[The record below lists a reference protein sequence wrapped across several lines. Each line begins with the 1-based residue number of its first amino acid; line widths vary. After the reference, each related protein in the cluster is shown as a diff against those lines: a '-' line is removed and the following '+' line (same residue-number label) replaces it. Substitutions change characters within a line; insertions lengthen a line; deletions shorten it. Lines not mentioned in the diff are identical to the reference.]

1 MRSRGVIARVPAKV
15 NLQLAVGPLGTD
27 GFHEVTTV
35 FQAISL
41 FDDVTVETAA
51 ENNGISIQVTGQT
64 STGVPS
70 DSSNLAVKA
79 ATLMIKNYDLPSDIN
94 IKLKKEIPVA
104 GGMAGGSA
112 DAAGEIPV
120 AGGMAGGSADAA
132 GVIVGLDSLFELGL
146 SRDEMEMVGSKIGAD
161 VPFSICG
168 GVAIG
173 TGRGDQITPALFKG
187 SYNWVLALSGQ
198 GLATPSVYAECDR
211 LREGL
216 SISTPVVSE
225 QLMQALRAGDAK
237 ALGKSLSND
246 LQPAACSLRPALR
259 LVLDVGLDYG
269 ALGGIVSGSG
279 PTVAFLVKDDEH
291 AMDLTVALSS
301 SGVISSVVRA
311 SGAVAGARIIES
323 F

>member
-1 MRSRGVIARVPAKV
+1 MRSRGVVARVPAKV
-15 NLQLAVGPLGTD
+15 NLQLSVGPLGSD

-41 FDDVTVETAA
+41 FDDVTVATAPD
-51 ENNGISIQVTGQT
+51 GDGIKISISGET
-64 STGVPS
+64 SSGVPA

-79 ATLMIKNYDLPSDIN
+79 AELMIKNYDLPADLI
-94 IKLKKEIPVA
+94 IKLKK
-104 GGMAGGSA
+104 
-112 DAAGEIPV
+112 EIPV

-146 SRDEMEMVGSKIGAD
+146 SRDEMEVVGSKIGSD

-173 TGRGDQITPALFKG
+173 TGRGDQITPALSKG

-198 GLATPSVYAECDR
+198 GLSTPSVYQECDR

-216 SISTPVVSE
+216 SISAPLVSE
-225 QLMQALRAGDAK
+225 PLMQALRAGDAK
-237 ALGKSLSND
+237 ALGKALTNE

-259 LVLDVGLDYG
+259 LVLDVGIDYG

-279 PTVAFLVKDDEH
+279 PTVAFLVSDDEH
-291 AMDLTVALSS
+291 AMDLTVALSA
-301 SGVISSVVRA
+301 SGVVSSVVRA
-311 SGAVAGARIIES
+311 IGPAHGARIIES

>member
-15 NLQLAVGPLGTD
+15 NLQLAVGPLGND

-79 ATLMIKNYDLPSDIN
+79 ATLMIKNYDLPNDIN
-94 IKLKKEIPVA
+94 IKLKK
-104 GGMAGGSA
+104 
-112 DAAGEIPV
+112 EIPV

-237 ALGKSLSND
+237 GLGKSLSND

-279 PTVAFLVKDDEH
+279 PTVVFLVKDDEH

-311 SGAVAGARIIES
+311 TGAVAGARIIES

>member
-1 MRSRGVIARVPAKV
+1 MRSRGVVARVPAKV
-15 NLQLAVGPLGTD
+15 NLQLSVGPLGSD

-41 FDDVTVETAA
+41 FDDVTVATAP
-51 ENNGISIQVTGQT
+51 EGDGIKISISGQT
-64 STGVPS
+64 SSGVPA

-79 ATLMIKNYDLPSDIN
+79 AELMIKNYDLPADLI
-94 IKLKKEIPVA
+94 IKLKK
-104 GGMAGGSA
+104 
-112 DAAGEIPV
+112 EIPV

-146 SRDEMEMVGSKIGAD
+146 SRDEMEIVGSKIGSD

-173 TGRGDQITPALFKG
+173 TGRGDQITPALSKG

-198 GLATPSVYAECDR
+198 GLSTPSVYQECDR

-216 SISTPVVSE
+216 SISTPLVSE
-225 QLMQALRAGDAK
+225 PLMQALRAGDAK
-237 ALGKSLSND
+237 ALGKALTNE

-259 LVLDVGLDYG
+259 LVLDVGVDYG

-279 PTVAFLVKDDEH
+279 PTVAFLVSDDEH
-291 AMDLTVALSS
+291 AMDLTVALSA
-301 SGVISSVVRA
+301 SGVVSSVVRA
-311 SGAVAGARIIES
+311 TGPAHGARIIES

>member
-1 MRSRGVIARVPAKV
+1 MRSRGVVARVPAKV
-15 NLQLAVGPLGTD
+15 NLQLSVGPLGSD

-41 FDDVTVETAA
+41 FDDVTVATAPDGDGI
-51 ENNGISIQVTGQT
+51 NISISGQT
-64 STGVPS
+64 SSGVPA

-79 ATLMIKNYDLPSDIN
+79 AELMIKNYDLPADLI
-94 IKLKKEIPVA
+94 IKLKK
-104 GGMAGGSA
+104 
-112 DAAGEIPV
+112 EIPV

-146 SRDEMEMVGSKIGAD
+146 SRDEMEIVGSKIGSD

-173 TGRGDQITPALFKG
+173 TGRGDQITPALSKG

-198 GLATPSVYAECDR
+198 GLSTPSVYQECDR

-216 SISTPVVSE
+216 SISAPLVSE
-225 QLMQALRAGDAK
+225 PLMQALRAGDAK
-237 ALGKSLSND
+237 ALGKALTNE

-259 LVLDVGLDYG
+259 LVLDVGIDYG

-279 PTVAFLVKDDEH
+279 PTVAFLVSDDEH

-301 SGVISSVVRA
+301 SGVVSSVVRA
-311 SGAVAGARIIES
+311 SGPTNGARIIES

>member
-15 NLQLAVGPLGTD
+15 NLQLAVGPLGAD

-51 ENNGISIQVTGQT
+51 ENNGISIQITGQT

-70 DSSNLAVKA
+70 DNSNLAVKA
-79 ATLMIKNYDLPSDIN
+79 ATLMIKNYDLPSDLN
-94 IKLKKEIPVA
+94 IKLKK
-104 GGMAGGSA
+104 
-112 DAAGEIPV
+112 EIPV

-225 QLMQALRAGDAK
+225 QLMQALRAADAK

-259 LVLDVGLDYG
+259 LVLDVGIDYG

-279 PTVAFLVKDDEH
+279 PTVAFLVTDDEH

-301 SGVISSVVRA
+301 SGVVSSVVRA

>member
-1 MRSRGVIARVPAKV
+1 MRSKGVVARVPAKV
-15 NLQLAVGPLGTD
+15 NLQLSVGPLGDD

-41 FDDVTVETAA
+41 FDDLTVATAA
-51 ENNGISIQVTGQT
+51 ENSGLVISVTGET
-64 STGVPS
+64 AKGVPA
-70 DSSNLAVKA
+70 DSSNLAIKA
-79 ATLMIKNYDLPSDIN
+79 AELMIKEYELPSDLS
-94 IKLKKEIPVA
+94 IKLKK
-104 GGMAGGSA
+104 
-112 DAAGEIPV
+112 EIPV

-146 SRDEMEMVGSKIGAD
+146 SRDEMELLGSKIGSD

-173 TGRGDQITPALFKG
+173 SGRGDQITPALAKG
-187 SYNWVLALSGQ
+187 NYNWVLALSGQ
-198 GLATPSVYAECDR
+198 GLATPSVYQECDR

-216 SISTPVVSE
+216 SISAPVVSE
-225 QLMQALRAGDAK
+225 QIMQALRAGDAK
-237 ALGKSLSND
+237 ALGKALTNE

-259 LVLDVGLDYG
+259 LVLDVGIDYG

-279 PTVAFLVKDDEH
+279 PTVAFLVSDDDH

-301 SGVISSVVRA
+301 SGVVSSVVRA
-311 SGAVAGARIIES
+311 TGPVAGARIIES

>member
-1 MRSRGVIARVPAKV
+1 MRSRGVTARVPAKV
-15 NLQLAVGPLGTD
+15 NLQLSVGPLGAD

-41 FDDVTVETAA
+41 FDDVTVATAPTG
-51 ENNGISIQVTGQT
+51 EGIKISITGQT
-64 STGVPS
+64 SGGVPA
-70 DSSNLAVKA
+70 DNSNLAVKA
-79 ATLMIKNYDLPSDIN
+79 AQLMIKNYNLPEDLV
-94 IKLKKEIPVA
+94 IKLKK
-104 GGMAGGSA
+104 
-112 DAAGEIPV
+112 EIPV

-146 SRDEMEMVGSKIGAD
+146 SRDVMESVGSKIGSD

-173 TGRGDQITPALFKG
+173 TGRGDQITPALAKG

-198 GLATPSVYAECDR
+198 GLATPSVYQECDR

-216 SISTPVVSE
+216 SIAPPVVSE
-225 QLMQALRAGDAK
+225 PLMQALRAGDAK
-237 ALGKSLSND
+237 ALGKALSNE

-259 LVLDVGLDYG
+259 LVLDVGIDYG

-279 PTVAFLVKDDEH
+279 PTVAFLVSDDEH

-301 SGVISSVVRA
+301 SGVVSSVVRA
-311 SGAVAGARIIES
+311 SGPTNGARIIES

>member
-1 MRSRGVIARVPAKV
+1 MRSRGVVARVPAKV
-15 NLQLAVGPLGTD
+15 NLQLSVGPLGSD
-27 GFHEVTTV
+27 SFHEVTTV

-41 FDDVTVETAA
+41 FDDVTVATAP
-51 ENNGISIQVTGQT
+51 EGDGIKISITGQT
-64 STGVPS
+64 SSGVPA

-79 ATLMIKNYDLPSDIN
+79 AELMIKNYDLPADLI
-94 IKLKKEIPVA
+94 IKLKK
-104 GGMAGGSA
+104 
-112 DAAGEIPV
+112 EIPV

-146 SRDEMEMVGSKIGAD
+146 SRDEMEIVGSKIGSD
-161 VPFSICG
+161 VPFSMCG

-173 TGRGDQITPALFKG
+173 TGRGDQITPALSKG

-198 GLATPSVYAECDR
+198 GLSTPSVYQECDR

-216 SISTPVVSE
+216 SISAPLVSE
-225 QLMQALRAGDAK
+225 PLMQALRAGDAK
-237 ALGKSLSND
+237 ALGKALTNE

-259 LVLDVGLDYG
+259 LVLDVGIDYG

-279 PTVAFLVKDDEH
+279 PTVAFLVSDEEH
-291 AMDLTVALSS
+291 AMDLTVALSA
-301 SGVISSVVRA
+301 SGVVSSVVRA
-311 SGAVAGARIIES
+311 TGPAHGARIIES

>member
-15 NLQLAVGPLGTD
+15 NLQLAVGPLGDD

-41 FDDVTVETAA
+41 FDDVTVETAP

-94 IKLKKEIPVA
+94 IKLKK
-104 GGMAGGSA
+104 
-112 DAAGEIPV
+112 EIPV

>member
-1 MRSRGVIARVPAKV
+1 MRSRGVTARVPAKV
-15 NLQLAVGPLGTD
+15 NLQLSVGPLGSD

-41 FDDVTVETAA
+41 FDDVTVATADS
-51 ENNGISIQVTGQT
+51 NDGIKISITGQT
-64 STGVPS
+64 SNGVPV
-70 DSSNLAVKA
+70 DNSNLAVKA
-79 ATLMIKNYDLPSDIN
+79 AQLMIENYDLPKDLS
-94 IKLKKEIPVA
+94 IKLKK
-104 GGMAGGSA
+104 
-112 DAAGEIPV
+112 EIPV

-146 SRDEMEMVGSKIGAD
+146 SRDEMESVGSKIGSD

-173 TGRGDQITPALFKG
+173 TGRGDQITPALAKG
-187 SYNWVLALSGQ
+187 NYNWVLALSGQ
-198 GLATPSVYAECDR
+198 GLSTPAVYQECDR

-216 SISTPVVSE
+216 SIAAPVVSE

-237 ALGKSLSND
+237 ALGKALTNE

-259 LVLDVGLDYG
+259 LVLDVGVDYG

-279 PTVAFLVKDDEH
+279 PTVAFLVSDDDH

-301 SGVISSVVRA
+301 SGVVSSVVRA
-311 SGAVAGARIIES
+311 SGPTNGARIIES

>member
-1 MRSRGVIARVPAKV
+1 MRSRGIVARVPAKI
-15 NLQLAVGPLGTD
+15 NLQLSVGPLGSD

-41 FDDVTVETAA
+41 FDDVTVATAPDG
-51 ENNGISIQVTGQT
+51 EGIKISISGQT
-64 STGVPS
+64 SSGVPA
-70 DSSNLAVKA
+70 DNSNLAVKA
-79 ATLMIKNYDLPSDIN
+79 AELMIKNYDLPTDLI
-94 IKLKKEIPVA
+94 IKLKK
-104 GGMAGGSA
+104 
-112 DAAGEIPV
+112 EIPV

-146 SRDEMEMVGSKIGAD
+146 SRDEMEIVGSKIGSD

-173 TGRGDQITPALFKG
+173 TGRGDQITPALAKG

-198 GLATPSVYAECDR
+198 GLSTPSVYQECDR

-216 SISTPVVSE
+216 SISSPAVSE

-237 ALGKSLSND
+237 ALGKSLTNE
-246 LQPAACSLRPALR
+246 LQSAACSLRPALR
-259 LVLDVGLDYG
+259 LVLDVGVDYG

-279 PTVAFLVKDDEH
+279 PTVAFLVSDDDH
-291 AMDLTVALSS
+291 AMDLTVALSA
-301 SGVISSVVRA
+301 SGVVSSVVRA
-311 SGAVAGARIIES
+311 TGPAHGARIIES

>member
-15 NLQLAVGPLGTD
+15 HLQLAVGPLGTD

-94 IKLKKEIPVA
+94 IKLKK
-104 GGMAGGSA
+104 
-112 DAAGEIPV
+112 EIPV

-311 SGAVAGARIIES
+311 TGAVAGARIIES

>member
-1 MRSRGVIARVPAKV
+1 MRSRGVTARVPAKV
-15 NLQLAVGPLGTD
+15 NLQLSVGPLGAD

-41 FDDVTVETAA
+41 FDDVTVATA
-51 ENNGISIQVTGQT
+51 EKGEGIKISITGQT
-64 STGVPS
+64 SGGVPA
-70 DSSNLAVKA
+70 DNSNLAVKA
-79 ATLMIKNYDLPSDIN
+79 AQLMIKNYDLPEDLV
-94 IKLKKEIPVA
+94 IKLKK
-104 GGMAGGSA
+104 
-112 DAAGEIPV
+112 EIPV

-146 SRDEMEMVGSKIGAD
+146 SRDVMESVGSKIGSD

-173 TGRGDQITPALFKG
+173 TGRGDQITPALAKG

-198 GLATPSVYAECDR
+198 GLATPSVYQECDR

-216 SISTPVVSE
+216 SIAAPVVSE
-225 QLMQALRAGDAK
+225 PLMQALRAGDAK
-237 ALGKSLSND
+237 ALGKALTNE
-246 LQPAACSLRPALR
+246 LQPAACSLRPALK
-259 LVLDVGLDYG
+259 LVLDVGVDYG

-279 PTVAFLVKDDEH
+279 PTVAFLVSDDDH

-301 SGVISSVVRA
+301 SGVVSSVVRA
-311 SGAVAGARIIES
+311 SGPTNGARIIES

>member
-15 NLQLAVGPLGTD
+15 NMQLAVGPLGND

-94 IKLKKEIPVA
+94 IKLKK
-104 GGMAGGSA
+104 
-112 DAAGEIPV
+112 EIPV

>member
-1 MRSRGVIARVPAKV
+1 MRSRGVVARVPAKV
-15 NLQLAVGPLGTD
+15 NLQLSVGPLGSD

-41 FDDVTVETAA
+41 FDDVTVATAPYGDGI
-51 ENNGISIQVTGQT
+51 NISISGQT
-64 STGVPS
+64 SSGVPA

-79 ATLMIKNYDLPSDIN
+79 AELMIKNYDLPADLI
-94 IKLKKEIPVA
+94 IKLKK
-104 GGMAGGSA
+104 
-112 DAAGEIPV
+112 EIPV

-146 SRDEMEMVGSKIGAD
+146 SRDEMEIVGSKIGSD

-173 TGRGDQITPALFKG
+173 TGRGDQITPALSKG

-198 GLATPSVYAECDR
+198 GLSTPSVYQECDR

-216 SISTPVVSE
+216 SISAPLVSE
-225 QLMQALRAGDAK
+225 PLMQALRAGDAK
-237 ALGKSLSND
+237 ALGKALTNE

-259 LVLDVGLDYG
+259 LVLDVGIDYG

-279 PTVAFLVKDDEH
+279 PTVAFLVSDDEH
-291 AMDLTVALSS
+291 AMDLTVALSA
-301 SGVISSVVRA
+301 SGVVSSVVRA
-311 SGAVAGARIIES
+311 TGPAHGARIIES